1 MLFSALRA
9 GSMRETI
16 IILAIAIPAVL
27 LCLSVHE
34 ACHGL
39 AAWLLGD
46 HTAENAGR
54 LTLDPFAHIDPMG
67 FLCMLVLG
75 FGWARPV
82 PVNTARFRMK
92 NRKVGMAITALAGPL
107 SNFVLAFLLFCV
119 YILLACFAPQSAV
132 AEALMLFCVHTA
144 TLSVG
149 LGVFNLIPVYPLDG
163 SHILD
168 MFLPFKYQVKL
179 QQYHSVLIVIL
190 LALVWFGGL
199 DQGISW
205 ATDRI
210 FSGAIAL
217 LSPLLR

>member
-1 MLFSALRA
+1 
-9 GSMRETI
+9 MRETI
-16 IILAIAIPAVL
+16 IILVIAIPAVL

-46 HTAENAGR
+46 RTAENAGR

-67 FLCMLVLG
+67 FLAMLVLG

-82 PVNTARFRMK
+82 PVNTARFRIK
-92 NRKVGMAITALAGPL
+92 NRRVGMAITALAGPL
-107 SNFVLAFLLFCV
+107 SNFVLAFLLYCV
-119 YILLACFAPQSAV
+119 YLLLWKFAPPNAV
-132 AEALMLFCVHTA
+132 VEAAMLFCAHA
-144 TLSVG
+144 ASLSVG

-168 MFLPFKYQVKL
+168 MFLPFKYQVKI
-179 QQYHSVLIVIL
+179 QQYQSVLIIAL

-199 DQGISW
+199 DQGIAWMTGKIFGW
-205 ATDRI
+205 AYS
-210 FSGAIAL
+210 FFG
-217 LSPLLR
+217 